1 MKKGNF
7 SALFR
12 GSLLLG
18 LVTELTGYGCLL
30 LCGYLLSGVL
40 EAALAGQWDLTAR
53 QGLFTA
59 GALALSLLPEFLY
72 DSSGCRNTCFPC
84 SAAAGSC
91 GTPSVS
97 VPACTVICWT
107 GGFPP
112 KTPEK

>member
-59 GALALSLLPEFLY
+59 GALALSLLPEYLL
-72 DSSGCRNTCFPC
+72 
-84 SAAAGSC
+84 
-91 GTPSVS
+91 
-97 VPACTVICWT
+97 PA
-107 GGFPP
+107 P
-112 KTPEK
+112 

>member
-1 MKKGNF
+1 MKKENF

-53 QGLFTA
+53 RGLFTA
-59 GALALSLLPEFLY
+59 GALVLSLLPEYLLPLLRSRRKLRDTQRFRSRLY
-72 DSSGCRNTCFPC
+72 GYLLDRRL
-84 SAAAGSC
+84 SAENA
-91 GTPSVS
+91 
-97 VPACTVICWT
+97 
-107 GGFPP
+107 
-112 KTPEK
+112 EK